1 MQLFLTDDDFT
12 QLELALASA
21 GAAAEPAERVALA
34 WHLRERDTRR
44 ARKLAEQALAELPA
58 GPDGDSPV
66 ARLRLRLQLLL
77 AECHWLFA
85 ELEAAEDQAL
95 ALVQQAGRLED
106 VLVLADAHL
115 LLAHIAGDRGDL
127 ARRCSELDVAAA
139 VAVGS
144 GDDFRM
150 AFAQLCIAHAA
161 LRQDSAA
168 ASAQWGGHV
177 REMLARPVHPALHII
192 CNEFLTFEALQSSD
206 FATVFRVCSHTVSV
220 LKRAGMVRQIA
231 LSMTMLG
238 VAFANLNDDTQA
250 LEWMQRSLD
259 LARPTGWPLVLGNA
273 LLQVSSVQRSLAQ
286 FGAAEAAL
294 NEALGLLAPLQGSR
308 TYALG
313 LVYLA
318 ELRRDLQQPQAALTA
333 AQTAARQLEASSAS
347 QPNLD
352 LRLNAMAVAALSLSE
367 LGRPDEALAMAEAA
381 MRLVQG
387 AGLPLHQSDAF
398 ATLATL
404 HRRHALPPAPDMQ
417 VASASLH
424 YLLLA
429 LQAFP
434 AELQHNAVPPS
445 VYDAIA
451 AEYARLGDTAQ
462 AYAYAQKARAASES
476 VHGQDVSKRLILLEA
491 RFHTER
497 AAAESEHLR
506 QLASAAAERAELL
519 SQTSATLE
527 RLSLIGQEI
536 TGHLQEQAVY
546 ATLDSH
552 VHGLLK
558 TDHFSVYLWDEAGSQ
573 LLLAYGAEAGTRLAG
588 FAIPLSHAASHVA
601 RCARQRQE
609 VFLELD
615 PLGGKRNPIPGSL
628 RTLSAMFMPLNAG
641 EQLLGVMSIQS
652 AEAQAYADRERLIF
666 RSLAAYG
673 AIAIENARN
682 YRRLE
687 ATLLS
692 LHRAQAEVLEKNQEL
707 ERAYQSLKDVSL
719 TDPLT
724 GLRNRRFLEQNLAAE
739 VSQCLR
745 HYSAWR
751 QQPLSDGAGPLAMPA
766 DADLIFFMVD
776 IDHFKRVNDDWGHP
790 AGDAVLV
797 QMRERLQLACR
808 DSDYLVRWGG
818 EEFLVVARATNA
830 GAAPEFAERIRLA
843 VAERPFDVDAAAQ
856 LALTCSVGYAAL
868 PFIAT
873 QPERLDWQQV
883 VGLADQALYMAKR
896 GGRNAWV
903 GLSASALTPTVGDI
917 STLLAAPQAGVDAG
931 LLMVAASQPLNC
943 AVKPTHPGPAATSPP
958 PRRMTVGSGR

>member
-12 QLELALASA
+12 QLALRLASA
-21 GAAAEPAERVALA
+21 GAEAAATERVALA

-44 ARKLAEQALAELPA
+44 ARRLAEQALAALPA
-58 GPDGDSPV
+58 SPAGDRQTAS
-66 ARLRLRLQLLL
+66 LRLRVQLLL

-85 ELEAAEDQAL
+85 ELGEAEAQAL
-95 ALVQQAGRLED
+95 GIIQQARLLPD
-106 VLVLADAHL
+106 MRVMADAHL
-115 LLAHIAGDRGDL
+115 LLSHIAGDRGDL
-127 ARRCSELDVAAA
+127 ARRCRELDAVAAL
-139 VAVGS
+139 AVGS

-168 ASAQWGGHV
+168 AAAQWGGHV
-177 REMLARPVHPALHII
+177 REMLARPVHPALHIM

-286 FGAAEAAL
+286 FAAAEAAL
-294 NEALGLLAPLQGSR
+294 HEALDLLAPLQGSR

-318 ELRRDLQQPQAALTA
+318 ELRRDQQQPQAALSA
-333 AQTAARQLEASSAS
+333 AQTAGRQLEASGAT

-367 LGRPDEALAMAEAA
+367 LGRPEEALATAEAA

-387 AGLPLHQSDAF
+387 AGLPLHLSDAF
-398 ATLATL
+398 GTLAAL
-404 HRRHALPPAPDMQ
+404 HRRHALPPVPDLQ
-417 VASASLH
+417 VGSSSLH

-434 AELQHNAVPPS
+434 PELQKDAVPPS

-462 AYAYAQKARAASES
+462 AFAYGKKARAASES

-491 RFHTER
+491 KFHTER

-558 TDHFSVYLWDEAGSQ
+558 ADHFSVYLMDEAGAQ
-573 LLLAYGAEAGTRLAG
+573 LLLAYGAEAGQRLSS
-588 FAIPLSHAASHVA
+588 FAIPLSHPSANVA

-609 VFLELD
+609 LFLELD
-615 PLGGKRNPIPGSL
+615 RLGGQRNPIPGSL
-628 RTLSAMFMPLNAG
+628 PTLSAMFMPLSAG

-652 AEAQAYADRERLIF
+652 AKAQAYADRERLIF

-692 LHRAQAEVLEKNQEL
+692 LHQAQAEVLDKNQEL
-707 ERAYQSLKDVSL
+707 ERAYQSLKDISL

-745 HYSAWR
+745 HYGAWR
-751 QQPLSDGAGPLAMPA
+751 QQPARAELPTPV
-766 DADLIFFMVD
+766 DADLLFFMVD

-797 QMRERLQLACR
+797 QMRARLHLACR

-830 GAAPEFAERIRLA
+830 GAAPEFAERIRAA
-843 VAERPFDVDAAAQ
+843 VAERPFELEAAPP

-873 QPERLDWQQV
+873 QPERLDWLQV

-903 GLSASALTPTVGDI
+903 GLSASALTPTVADVNA
-917 STLLAAPQAGVDAG
+917 LLATPQACAEAG
-931 LLMVAASQPLNC
+931 LLLVAASQPKTGARL
-943 AVKPTHPGPAATSPP
+943 KPARPRPAATSPP
-958 PRRMTVGSGR
+958 PGRMTVGSGR